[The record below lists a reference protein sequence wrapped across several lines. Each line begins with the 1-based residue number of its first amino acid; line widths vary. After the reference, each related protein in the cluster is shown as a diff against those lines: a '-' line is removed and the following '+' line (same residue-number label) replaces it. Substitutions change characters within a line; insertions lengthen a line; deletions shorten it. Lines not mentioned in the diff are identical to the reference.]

1 MYIKCIVYIEYSI
14 QMELYQVMCS
24 WTWFWSSGEIIMS
37 DINKDFVC
45 QLQPILSRHDS
56 TAYPYILH
64 SEELKT
70 CRSCL
75 SWLLI
80 LFGPRSC
87 KKVNCRWWNVNKKN
101 DKNFPPNTYINNICF
116 QWQFTCKWSGHKYF
130 VMIERTRPPARA

>member
-1 MYIKCIVYIEYSI
+1 MYRIFNTNGALSGYVFVNVILIIWRNHHEWYKQGLCMPITANFE
-14 QMELYQVMCS
+14 
-24 WTWFWSSGEIIMS
+24 SSRLNS
-37 DINKDFVC
+37 
-45 QLQPILSRHDS
+45 LSLC
-56 TAYPYILH
+56 YILH